1 MTNKI
6 LQWAVGLALVLAIA
20 MWGVRMYGNSRV
32 ARVEVESAQA
42 VLSEAVLERKDAT
55 RVDALQTK
63 ERAASV
69 DAVRAVVRS
78 ARKETN
84 AIKAIQAET
93 GCAVVDDAERLRVLN
108 RTIRELNERI
118 AAAAVLHD

>member
-32 ARVEVESAQA
+32 AQVEVESAQV

-84 AIKAIQAET
+84 AIQAET
-93 GCAVVDDAERLRVLN
+93 GCAVVYDAERLRVLN